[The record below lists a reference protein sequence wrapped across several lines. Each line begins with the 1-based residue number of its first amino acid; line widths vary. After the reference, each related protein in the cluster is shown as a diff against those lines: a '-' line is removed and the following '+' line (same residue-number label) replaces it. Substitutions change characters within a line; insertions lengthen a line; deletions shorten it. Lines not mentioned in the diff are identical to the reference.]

1 MVSAAMAMSPRNLC
15 GPGGSGCAGGNE
27 STLVEPSFPR
37 NSLFMPAM
45 ATSSPNKTETTP
57 STCSCS
63 AAAARARHKKSS
75 CPRHSSTPTS
85 TSTSKLAIPALV
97 AVIGFHDLGDQVV
110 THDVL
115 GRKADD
121 VDACNIFQ
129 DRNGVREP
137 RLIGA
142 HQIDL
147 RGIARHHHARAFA
160 QPGQH
165 HLHLQNGRVL

>member
-1 MVSAAMAMSPRNLC
+1 MVSAARAISPRNLC
-15 GPGGSGCAGGNE
+15 GPGGSACAGGNE
-27 STLVEPSFPR
+27 STLVEPSLPR

-45 ATSSPNKTETTP
+45 ATSSPSKTETTP

-75 CPRHSSTPTS
+75 CPRQSSTPTS
-85 TSTSKLAIPALV
+85 TSTSRLAIAALV
-97 AVIGFHDLGDQVV
+97 AVIGFHDLGDEAV

-115 GRKADD
+115 GGEAND
-121 VDACNIFQ
+121 VDAGNVLENG
-129 DRNGVREP
+129 DRVRKS

-147 RGIARHHHARAFA
+147 GRVAGHHHARAFA
-160 QPGQH
+160 QTGQH
-165 HLHLQNGRVL
+165 H